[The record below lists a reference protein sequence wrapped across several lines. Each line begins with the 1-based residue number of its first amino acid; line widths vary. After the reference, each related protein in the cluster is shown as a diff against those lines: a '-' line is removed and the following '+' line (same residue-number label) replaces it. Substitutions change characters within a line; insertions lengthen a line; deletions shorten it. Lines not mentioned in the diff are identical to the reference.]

1 MLVMVAIVVVPF
13 LLFGDQLDGMV
24 RAAME
29 GPSSRIIVACV
40 GVLLLAA
47 DVVLP
52 IPSTFVIAGLGA
64 AMGIGLGTAL
74 AALGLT
80 LGCGFG
86 YWLGRS
92 LGQGFAERTINFE
105 DLGYIRSQLERHG
118 TWILGACRPVPVL
131 AEASVVVA
139 GVAGLP
145 AGKVLL
151 VTTLANI
158 GVAAVYA
165 FLGASAETRIGFAG
179 AVIGAVALPVAAMF
193 VARAWKNRVS
203 AF

>member
-1 MLVMVAIVVVPF
+1 MLVMIAIVVVPF
-13 LLFGDQLDGMV
+13 LLFGDQLDGMT

-29 GPSSRIIVACV
+29 DPSSRVIVAFT

-64 AMGIGLGTAL
+64 AMGAGFGTAL
-74 AALGLT
+74 ATLGLT

-92 LGQGFAERTINFE
+92 LGQSFAERTINFE
-105 DLGYIRSQLERHG
+105 DLNSIRSQLERHG

-131 AEASVVVA
+131 AEASVIVA

-151 VTTLANI
+151 ITTLANV
-158 GVAAVYA
+158 GVAVVYA
-165 FLGASAETRIGFAG
+165 SLGAAAETRIGLAG
-179 AVIGAVALPVAAMF
+179 AVIGAVALPLAAMLA
-193 VARAWKNRVS
+193 ARTWKK
-203 AF
+203 